1 MRRGRNTLEEKV
13 NKLKNNLTD
22 VFSQIQVLEQ
32 LEKLVSQNPKLD
44 TESIEIINQGNS
56 LKSSFSDMDFNRNQ
70 LNWIHQRRPP
80 KGANQCF

>member
-13 NKLKNNLTD
+13 NKLKNHLTD

-44 TESIEIINQGNS
+44 KESIEIINQGKPS
-56 LKSSFSDMDFNRNQ
+56 KSHLEEMKFYRNQ
-70 LNWIHQRRPP
+70 LNWIRQRRSP
-80 KGANQCF
+80 KGANQRF